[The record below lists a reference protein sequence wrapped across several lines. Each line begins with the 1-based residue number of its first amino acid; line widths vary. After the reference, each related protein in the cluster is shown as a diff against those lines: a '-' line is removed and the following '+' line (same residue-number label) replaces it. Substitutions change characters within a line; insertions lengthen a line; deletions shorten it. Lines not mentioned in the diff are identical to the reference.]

1 MKAADKSGAIYALVI
16 GDDEISSGKCELK
29 IMSTGQVVS
38 STLNTSDLIS
48 KLGATK

>member
-29 IMSTGQVVS
+29 TMSTGQVIS

-48 KLGATK
+48 KLGTTK